1 MTVTPQ
7 TENSNAVKIPV
18 HTSHLIGLIG
28 CVVLTLAIGL
38 GGASPAWAQLA
49 APRGVDIL
57 ITSDQPGAR
66 SSLPGAIYAT
76 PCDNITF
83 PDCPAGNI
91 NVEFGTGV
99 NRVLQAVIAGGS
111 RFEPARELLPSD
123 GLPDEVVFRRN
134 AGAGLPERESLFY
147 EYDGSSPVTGTLNL
161 FPNAAAGIVE
171 AMRSTIINRG
181 IDDVFNNTNKVVPP
195 ATNGDETSNN
205 IQRVDYIVRGSGIQV
220 PPAQQ
225 DDVGF
230 LILERG
236 GNDDFGIAAITAIDG
251 FGTPTA
257 YGPLVRIDR
266 GLWGSSTDVRISTGV
281 LRRDSLA
288 QANPGAAFL
297 VPSPQ
302 FIQGIFF
309 PISSLLSTPQNAAPI
324 FGYSLFAADV
334 DDTFNLTQPNTFPT
348 TTTSDNGSGGLD
360 LIAGGFGLVRR
371 ATLTPTGSL
380 SLVKRITNLFGPA
393 DLPNFNQFVGD
404 GEALTLLRNNNLGQ
418 GLDVITDPAVQAGD
432 GIEYTVYLANSSTG
446 TAANA
451 VVCDQ
456 IPVGLTFDPNGF
468 GPGIGIQAI
477 AASSPPG
484 PLITFTNA
492 DDGDAGRF
500 IAPGAALP
508 SFCGTNQGNGAVVV
522 NAGDVAANQVG
533 LIRFRTTVN

>member
-1 MTVTPQ
+1 M
-7 TENSNAVKIPV
+7 KIPI
-18 HTSHLIGLIG
+18 HTSNLIGLIG
-28 CVVLTLAIGL
+28 CVVLTLAMIL

-49 APRGVDIL
+49 PPRGVDSL
-57 ITSDQPGAR
+57 ITVEQPAMRDTLSNAGF
-66 SSLPGAIYAT
+66 AT
-76 PCDNITF
+76 PCNNMTF
-83 PDCPAGNI
+83 PACPLGFI

-123 GLPDEVVFRRN
+123 GLPDQVVFRRN
-134 AGAGLPERESLFY
+134 DTVMPPLPERESLFY
-147 EYDGSSPVTGTLNL
+147 QYDGSPTAAGTLNL
-161 FPNAAAGIVE
+161 FPNAAAGIAE
-171 AMRSTIINRG
+171 AMLSTIINRG
-181 IDDVFNNTNKVVPP
+181 IDDVFNNTDRVAPGD
-195 ATNGDETSNN
+195 NGDETSNN
-205 IQRVDYIVRGSGIQV
+205 IQRVDYIVTGSGIQV
-220 PPAQQ
+220 PLAQQ

-236 GNDDFGIAAITAIDG
+236 GNDDFGIAAITAIEAD
-251 FGTPTA
+251 GTPLT
-257 YGPLVRIDR
+257 YGPLVQVGR
-266 GLWGSSTDVRISTGV
+266 GFWGNSTDVPISTGV

-288 QANPGAAFL
+288 QPNPGAAFL
-297 VPSPQ
+297 VPAPQ

-309 PISSLLSTPQNAAPI
+309 PISSLVGAPQNAAPI

-334 DDTFNLTQPNTFPT
+334 DNTFNLTQPNTFLT

-360 LIAGGFGLVRR
+360 LIAGGFGLIRR
-371 ATLTPTGSL
+371 VAIAPTGSL

-393 DLPNFNQFVGD
+393 PLPDFRQFVGD
-404 GEALTLLRNNNLGQ
+404 GAALALLRNNNLGQ
-418 GLDVITDPAVQAGD
+418 GLDVITDPTVQAGN

-456 IPVGLTFDPNGF
+456 IPQGLTFDPNGY

-477 AASSPPG
+477 AASAPPG

-508 SFCGTNQGNGAVVV
+508 PFCGTNQGNGAVVV